1 MIVPPTATPH
11 RNFGNRNRPPLREI
25 RFHKLISSLNKTI
38 TMITAQFVQ
47 SASTSASDLPSISL
61 LEFCKHNACKPSKVI
76 LTKENKYKALVF
88 TNTDNQVS
96 CVMLGKRSSER
107 VSEGDAPLPGWR
119 IVQLPDGKLRVSI
132 QEGIPGFE
140 ELGF

>member
-11 RNFGNRNRPPLREI
+11 RNFGNRNRPPLWEI
-25 RFHKLISSLNKTI
+25 WFHKIIFTSKTI
-38 TMITAQFVQ
+38 TMINAQFIQ
-47 SASTSASDLPSISL
+47 STSTSAASDLPSVSL

-76 LTKENKYKALVF
+76 LTRENKYKALVF
-88 TNTDNQVS
+88 TNLDNQVS

-107 VSEGDAPLPGWR
+107 VSEGDAPLPTWN
-119 IVQLPDGKLRVSI
+119 IVQLPDGKLRISI
-132 QEGIPGFE
+132 QESIAGFE